1 MENNTLML
9 CVESSSNPLSKDRI
23 PKIIKDEFES
33 ININV
38 MEKLFTVHYGITP
51 GKKLH
56 PEIHNA
62 SKYGTLGMFGSLR
75 SKKGG
80 NSRRCCISSAH
91 VVSGGQTTYIL
102 NATVKLGSCIWPPPV
117 QNHHINVQDISVIPI
132 ETNDIQLSTLKGEVI
147 VFDEADRQTLDRR
160 KVFKYGATTD
170 KTEGFICKT
179 DFVLELG
186 NPPINVFLIEPKN
199 KSDEESRFSKPGD
212 SGAVVFTKFGQRVH
226 VFSMIFGGD
235 VNIEGVAKNNSIAVE
250 LKYAINQ
257 FEKASDKIL
266 ELDAL

>member
-1 MENNTLML
+1 MENKTLIL

-23 PKIIKDEFES
+23 PKVITDEFES

-38 MEKLFTVHYGITP
+38 MEKLFTVHYGIRS
-51 GKKLH
+51 GQKLH

-62 SKYGTLGMFGSLR
+62 NRYGTLGMFGSLR
-75 SKKGG
+75 SKTGG
-80 NSRRCCISSAH
+80 NSSRCCISSPH

-132 ETNDIQLSTLKGEVI
+132 EANDIQIATRKDEVNI
-147 VFDEADRQTLDRR
+147 FDESNRQTLDRR

-186 NPPINVFLIEPKN
+186 NPPVNVFLIEPKN

-212 SGAVVFTKFGQRVH
+212 SGAVVLTKFGQRVH
-226 VFSMIFGGD
+226 AFSLIFGGD
-235 VNIEGVAKNNSIAVE
+235 VNIKGVAKNNSIAVE

-257 FEKASDKIL
+257 FQKASDKIL
-266 ELDAL
+266 ELDTL

>member
-1 MENNTLML
+1 MENNTLIL

-132 ETNDIQLSTLKGEVI
+132 EANDIQLSTLKGEVI

-170 KTEGFICKT
+170 KT
-179 DFVLELG
+179 
-186 NPPINVFLIEPKN
+186 
-199 KSDEESRFSKPGD
+199 
-212 SGAVVFTKFGQRVH
+212 RVYLQ
-226 VFSMIFGGD
+226 
-235 VNIEGVAKNNSIAVE
+235 N
-250 LKYAINQ
+250 
-257 FEKASDKIL
+257 
-266 ELDAL
+266 

>member
-1 MENNTLML
+1 MYTFLCRLREKGLLGYTMENNTLIL

-38 MEKLFTVHYGITP
+38 MEKLFTVHYGITS

-91 VVSGGQTTYIL
+91 VVSGGQTTYIF
-102 NATVKLGSCIWPPPV
+102 NATVKLGK
-117 QNHHINVQDISVIPI
+117 
-132 ETNDIQLSTLKGEVI
+132 LYLAST
-147 VFDEADRQTLDRR
+147 
-160 KVFKYGATTD
+160 
-170 KTEGFICKT
+170 C
-179 DFVLELG
+179 
-186 NPPINVFLIEPKN
+186 
-199 KSDEESRFSKPGD
+199 SKP
-212 SGAVVFTKFGQRVH
+212 SH
-226 VFSMIFGGD
+226 
-235 VNIEGVAKNNSIAVE
+235 
-250 LKYAINQ
+250 
-257 FEKASDKIL
+257 
-266 ELDAL
+266 